1 MVSREAEMQLTLN
14 LTFTPALPAKTIF
27 KNTTWL
33 DAGWAAGCL
42 RFTKKVDISQSLNDA
57 LMPLQTEDE
66 DDHDQRLY
74 DALWLAHYHLVLDQR
89 SSFSFTLDFLR
100 EDKTTGTMTET
111 SLRLHVE
118 EKEQSILLGLLRDF

>member
-1 MVSREAEMQLTLN
+1 MQLTLN
-14 LTFTPALPAKTIF
+14 LTFTPAPPRNLIRP
-27 KNTTWL
+27 TTWL
-33 DAGWAAGCL
+33 DAGWATACL
-42 RFTKKVDISQSLNDA
+42 GFTKKVEVSQSLSDA

-74 DALWLAHYHLVLDQR
+74 DALWLAHHHLVLDQR

-118 EKEQSILLGLLRDF
+118 EKEQLILLGLLRDF